1 MAIAVNPAT
10 SQHDSTS
17 FLLLRNGLTKQGIA
31 KYNVYTMYYMYKS
44 FPVLLY
50 FTVYFPVVLQFE
62 ALVDLVRY

>member
-44 FPVLLY
+44 FPVSQY
-50 FTVYFPVVLQFE
+50 TSQYIMVVLE
-62 ALVDLVRY
+62 NTAI